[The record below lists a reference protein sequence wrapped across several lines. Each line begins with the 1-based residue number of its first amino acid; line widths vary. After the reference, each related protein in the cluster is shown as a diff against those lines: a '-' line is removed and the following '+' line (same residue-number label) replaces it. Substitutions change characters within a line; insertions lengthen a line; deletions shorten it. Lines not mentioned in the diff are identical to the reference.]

1 MTTSSKESATI
12 ASLALAV
19 LHRITPAAVI
29 ATIAMVAVSS
39 TIIASPNHPMDAQEF
54 QHTATIV
61 R

>member
-1 MTTSSKESATI
+1 
-12 ASLALAV
+12 V